1 MPSVY
6 TLFNIYK
13 LKNSR
18 VGEIIVYIVMGNLLV
33 LSFERISSV
42 VSSPY
47 HIVMVGL
54 DNAGKT
60 SILYRAK
67 LRENIKTYPTTAFN
81 VECVSVTKKL
91 KFKVWDVGGRE
102 SNRPLWRAYVRQTE
116 GVVFV
121 VDSVDQSR
129 MEEAKHELFN
139 LVHSDSAQLKE
150 VPILVVANKQDSI
163 GALSPEMIAKE
174 LKLNELSGNHMWHVE
189 GSSCYVGDGFNEGLK
204 TLAKMIAECKGENPK
219 ERSRSRHAEKTPKA
233 STRNKRKGKRRNS
246 TSSHEGILV

>member
-1 MPSVY
+1 
-6 TLFNIYK
+6 
-13 LKNSR
+13 
-18 VGEIIVYIVMGNLLV
+18 MGNLLV
-33 LSFERISSV
+33 FSFERISSA

-54 DNAGKT
+54 DNSGKT
-60 SILYRAK
+60 SILYKAK
-67 LRENIKTYPTTAFN
+67 LRETIKTYPTTAFN

-102 SNRPLWRAYVRQTE
+102 SNRPLWRAYVRKTE

-129 MEEAKHELFN
+129 MEEAQHELFN
-139 LVHSDSAQLKE
+139 LLHSDSAQLKE
-150 VPILVVANKQDSI
+150 VPLLVVANKQDSI
-163 GALSPEMIAKE
+163 GALSPDMIAKE
-174 LKLNELSGNHMWHVE
+174 LKLNELSGSHMWHVE
-189 GSSCYVGDGFNEGLK
+189 GTSCYVGDGFNEGLK

-219 ERSRSRHAEKTPKA
+219 QRSRDAEKTTKA
-233 STRNKRKGKRRNS
+233 SRRNRRKGKRRNS